1 MGHQLFDLFIF
12 VITGTM
18 SSMSGADDQIYMQ
31 YRSQAQKKKDL
42 LNSHP
47 LFKKF
52 RKWGTL
58 QQNVTSIFI
67 VMEKQMLY

>member
-1 MGHQLFDLFIF
+1 MGHQLFDLFIILSLSLQ
-12 VITGTM
+12 VLRRAGTM

-52 RKWGTL
+52 RK
-58 QQNVTSIFI
+58 
-67 VMEKQMLY
+67 